1 MISSFLISLFIGILC
16 VKQCCLS
23 NGFRSFAH
31 EVRMARRAI
40 RGLDHSHE
48 SDGWSGGS
56 ESGNNSMES
65 DIRSESSTY
74 SNTVESIQRDT

>member
-1 MISSFLISLFIGILC
+1 
-16 VKQCCLS
+16 
-23 NGFRSFAH
+23 
-31 EVRMARRAI
+31 MARRAI
-40 RGLDHSHE
+40 RGLDNSHE

-74 SNTVESIQRDT
+74 SNTVESIQRET